1 MKKYAVREL
10 DGKSSWQTIKA
21 ESPREAYAKLK
32 ESLNREVGQ
41 SEVIDNLGNRFIYP
55 IPCENE
61 GSTDPTPSENAGYTD
76 RVSGNHFSTSSP
88 LTDQKLDNIY
98 NQLKMIRWILFIGVL
113 YIMGV
118 ISGVIPAGVFG

>member
-1 MKKYAVREL
+1 MGGMKRYAVREL
-10 DGKSSWQTIKA
+10 DGTSSWQTIKA
-21 ESPREAYAKLK
+21 ESPREAYEKLK

-55 IPCENE
+55 IPSENE

-76 RVSGNHFSTSSP
+76 RVSENHFSTSSP

-98 NQLKMIRWILFIGVL
+98 KQLKKITWILFIGVL

-118 ISGVIPAGVFG
+118 NSGVIPTR